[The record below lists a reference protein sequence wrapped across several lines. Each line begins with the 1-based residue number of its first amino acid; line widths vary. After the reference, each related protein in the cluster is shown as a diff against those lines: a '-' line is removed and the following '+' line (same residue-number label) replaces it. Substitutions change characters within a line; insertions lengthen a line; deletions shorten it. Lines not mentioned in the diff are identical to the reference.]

1 MERIPDEATRHKL
14 IAKYGMTHE
23 DFFRDPPERDYEPE
37 PVPDRV
43 ISVTLN
49 EAEQEVLD
57 AIFVSLAW
65 PDQEIIKE
73 DDWDMIVALGK
84 KLGCGDLNQL

>member
-14 IAKYGMTHE
+14 IAKYGADHD
-23 DFFRDPPERDYEPE
+23 DFDDLVPEPE

-73 DDWDMIVALGK
+73 DDWDMIVALAK
-84 KLGCGDLNQL
+84 KLGAGDLNQL